1 MQIRIEDIKVRKR
14 VRRDLGDVNP
24 LMESMK
30 KYGLLAP
37 IVVNK
42 TYELIAGR
50 RRLEAARLLGWKT
63 VSVTVLD
70 REDDAQRLEMEID
83 ENVVRKDFTTDE
95 IADGFAT
102 LERLRNPSF
111 FTRLWLAIKRF
122 FRRLFRRK
130 PKKGT

>member
-1 MQIRIEDIKVRKR
+1 
-14 VRRDLGDVNP
+14 
-24 LMESMK
+24 MESMK

-42 TYELIAGR
+42 THELIAGR

-70 REDDAQRLEMEID
+70 REEDAERLEMEIE
-83 ENVVRKDFTTDE
+83 ENIVRKDFTTDE
-95 IADGFAT
+95 LADGFAS
-102 LERLRNPSF
+102 LERLRKPSF
-111 FTRLWLAIKRF
+111 FMRLWLAIKRF

-130 PKKGT
+130 PKKT